1 MSLVEIRPVKSKSD
15 LREFI
20 FLPSKIYHTRKNWVP
35 PLYVD
40 EWKFYD
46 PKENTS
52 LAHCETIQFL
62 AYQENVCVGRIM
74 GIIPHPYN
82 RLKNERT
89 ARFFQLECIQDPQV
103 SHALI
108 EAVECWSK
116 QKAANIL
123 IGPFG
128 FSDKDPQGLQVE
140 GFEYLPVIATPTNP
154 PYMEELVIKE
164 GFSKLLDCI
173 SYKLP
178 IPEPIPAFYTQIYE
192 RALRNNNVRMIEF
205 KKRSELKPYI
215 VPVFRLINET
225 YKDLFGFVPLE
236 EAEMFEMAKK
246 YLPILNPAFVKVI
259 LNDKNEPIAFV
270 IAMPDMSKGIQKA
283 KGKLFP
289 FGFIHILSSAKKT
302 EQLDLLL
309 GAVKE
314 EYQGRGLT
322 SILGIKLMETAKKYG
337 LTYMDSHLVLESNL
351 KMRAEV
357 ERLGAKIYKRYRVF
371 MKTI

>member
-1 MSLVEIRPVKSKSD
+1 MSQVEIRPVQSKSD

-35 PLYVD
+35 PLYMD

-52 LAHCETIQFL
+52 LAHCDTIQFL
-62 AYQENVCVGRIM
+62 AYCENICVGRIM

-108 EAVECWSK
+108 EAVENWSK
-116 QKAANIL
+116 QKEANIL

-154 PYMEELVIKE
+154 PYMEELVTKE

-178 IPEPIPAFYTQIYE
+178 IPETIPAFYTQIYE

-371 MKTI
+371 MKAI